1 MAKTPSDMPAGAG
14 IFRRAHFLA
23 GNLAVTTVNLF
34 RPRLTLGVRIAAF
47 DAQGRVFLVR
57 HTYVPGFYL
66 PGGGV
71 ELGETCRQAV
81 MREATEEGGLVFE
94 HPPELYNVYRNDGI
108 ARRDHVVVFVARN
121 VSLRDETSTP
131 AAEIA
136 DAGFYPIDNLPDDAT
151 RATIARIAE
160 IRSGPAQTDE
170 W

>member
-1 MAKTPSDMPAGAG
+1 MARTASDLPTRPGLL
-14 IFRRAHFLA
+14 RRAHFLA
-23 GNLAVTTVNLF
+23 GNLAITTVNLF

-47 DAQGRVFLVR
+47 DRQGHVFLVR

-81 MREATEEGGLVFE
+81 MREAEEEGGMIFDR
-94 HPPELYNVYRNDGI
+94 PPELYNIYRNEGL
-108 ARRDHVVVFVARN
+108 ARRDHVVLFVARDAR
-121 VSLRDETSTP
+121 LRDDMSRP

-136 DAGFYPIDNLPDDAT
+136 EAGFHPLDALPDGAT
-151 RATIARIAE
+151 QATIARLEE
-160 IRSGPAQTDE
+160 IRRGPPQNDQ